1 MAFLAP
7 FLLGFAAL
15 AGVPLAVHLLRR
27 RVSRRV
33 DFPAVRYLT
42 RMEQE
47 HSRELKLRH
56 RILLILRVLA
66 VLALALAAARPV
78 ANLVGLGHAPLSLAI
93 VIDNSMSS
101 GAVRDGHAVL
111 DDLRADALALVQ
123 SLTADDR
130 AWIVTAD
137 GRVTGG
143 PPSALGSV
151 IGDLKPLGGRGDL
164 SAATRRAL
172 ALARSGTPRAPS
184 IAIVGDG
191 QENAL
196 ALATSVS
203 ADSALAVGDVPVVAL
218 VRPRAALANH
228 AVLSAE
234 AVPARWTPSG
244 AVQFAIASP
253 DATPWRITLDG
264 RTVARGSAPA
274 GTLGSP
280 ARLAQ
285 KLASAT
291 NGWVRG
297 SVELDADALRGDD
310 ARWFALRVAPPA
322 AVATRNEAGPFLNT
336 ALATLVE
343 EKRLGRGAEGG
354 AGVVTVSGADAANL
368 KGPVL
373 LTAPSDPIRAGEA
386 NRTLARLGI
395 PWRFGAISR
404 ALSAARGV
412 DTRLPIGAGS
422 AAGPAAGGTP
432 GSAPG
437 TSANVLDGAA
447 VRTRYPLVFS
457 PGAGGPPARTD
468 TLATAGGVP
477 WVVAGD
483 EYVLVGSPIDPDATD
498 LPLRAGF
505 VPWLLESLSRRLGDD
520 GQIVEAHPGQSL
532 SGFGS
537 ITALERPDGSLIPL
551 TGDRVTVP
559 NNAGVYLLRRQTS
572 RVGALVVNPEPEESD
587 VGQGAGQGAQ
597 FLSHVSGRSVTVK
610 ATPDAWRSSIFQ
622 QAAGRSL
629 LPPFVALALLAL
641 ILEAW
646 FSRGARTDGGADSER
661 REPRATTSRAA

>member
-27 RVSRRV
+27 RVTRRV

-66 VLALALAAARPV
+66 VIALALAAARPV

-101 GAVRDGHAVL
+101 GAVREGHAVL
-111 DDLRADALALVQ
+111 DDMRADALALVQ

-143 PPSALGSV
+143 PVTALASV
-151 IGDLKPLGGRGDL
+151 ISELKPIGGRGDL
-164 SAATRRAL
+164 AAATRRAL
-172 ALARSGTPRAPS
+172 ALARSGAPRAPS
-184 IAIVGDG
+184 IALVSDG

-196 ALATSVS
+196 SSSTSAA
-203 ADSALAVGDVPVVAL
+203 ADSALAVGDVPVIGL

-234 AVPARWTPSG
+234 AMPSRWTPSG

-264 RTVARGSAPA
+264 RTVARGTAPA

-280 ARLAQ
+280 ARVAQ

-322 AVATRNEAGPFLNT
+322 AVAVRNEAGPFLVT
-336 ALATLVE
+336 ALTTLVD

-354 AGVVTVSGADAANL
+354 AGVVTVAGADAANV

-373 LTAPSDPIRAGEA
+373 LTAPADPIRAGEA
-386 NRTLARLGI
+386 NRTLARLGV

-404 ALSAARGV
+404 GLTLARAT
-412 DTRLPIGAGS
+412 DPRLTLVGGGA
-422 AAGPAAGGTP
+422 TP
-432 GSAPG
+432 
-437 TSANVLDGAA
+437 TQANVLDGAS
-447 VRTRYPLVFS
+447 VRTRYPLVYS
-457 PGAGGPPARTD
+457 PGAGGPPVHTD
-468 TLATAGGVP
+468 TLATAGGAP

-483 EYVLVGSPIDPDATD
+483 DYVLVASPIDPDATD

-520 GQIVEAHPGQSL
+520 GQIIEAHPGQSL

-537 ITALERPDGSLIPL
+537 ITALERPDGSLVPL
-551 TGDRVTVP
+551 TSDHLTVP
-559 NNAGVYLLRRQTS
+559 NDAGVYLLRRQTA
-572 RVGALVVNPEPEESD
+572 RIGALVVNPEPEESD

-610 ATPDAWRSSIFQ
+610 VSPETWRNAIFQ

-646 FSRGARTDGGADSER
+646 FARAARTDVGAESDR
-661 REPRATTSRAA
+661 PNQRAATARAA

>member
-7 FLLGFAAL
+7 FLLGLAAL

-27 RVSRRV
+27 RVTRRI

-66 VLALALAAARPV
+66 VIALALAAARPV
-78 ANLVGLGHAPLSLAI
+78 ANLVGLGHAPLSLAV

-111 DDLRADALALVQ
+111 DDVRADAAALVG

-143 PPSALGSV
+143 PTSALQSV
-151 IGDLKPLGGRGDL
+151 IADLKPLGGRGDL
-164 SAATRRAL
+164 AAATRRAL
-172 ALARSGTPRAPS
+172 ALARSGSPRAPS
-184 IAIVGDG
+184 IALVSDG
-191 QENAL
+191 QENAFGG
-196 ALATSVS
+196 ATAVA
-203 ADSALAVGDVPVVAL
+203 ADSAIAVGDVPVTAL
-218 VRPRAALANH
+218 VRPRTVLSDH
-228 AVLSAE
+228 AVLA
-234 AVPARWTPSG
+234 ADPVPARWTPSG
-244 AVQFAIASP
+244 AVQFSIASP
-253 DATPWRITLDG
+253 DPTPWRIALDG
-264 RTVARGSAPA
+264 RTVARGTAPA

-285 KLASAT
+285 KLASGA
-291 NGWVRG
+291 NGWIRG

-310 ARWFALRVAPPA
+310 ARWFAVRVASPA
-322 AVATRNEAGPFLNT
+322 AVATRSEAGPFLNT
-336 ALATLVE
+336 ALTTLVE
-343 EKRLGRGAEGG
+343 EKRLGRGVEGG
-354 AGVVTVSGADAANL
+354 AGVVTVAGADAANL

-386 NRTLARLGI
+386 NRTLTRLGI

-404 ALSAARGV
+404 SPTAARAIDSRV
-412 DTRLPIGAGS
+412 SITASS
-422 AAGPAAGGTP
+422 AST
-432 GSAPG
+432 AP
-437 TSANVLDGAA
+437 ANVLDGAS
-447 VRTRYPLVFS
+447 VRTRYPLVYS
-457 PGAGGPPARTD
+457 PGSGGPAVHTD
-468 TLATAGGVP
+468 TLATAGGAP

-483 EYVLVGSPIDPDATD
+483 DYVLVGSPIDPDATD

-520 GQIVEAHPGQSL
+520 GQIINAHPGQSL

-537 ITALERPDGSLIPL
+537 ITALERPDGSLVPL
-551 TGDRVTVP
+551 TSDHLTVP
-559 NNAGVYLLRRQTS
+559 NEAGVYLLRRQTS
-572 RVGALVVNPEPEESD
+572 RIGALVVNPEPEESD

-597 FLSHVSGRSVTVK
+597 FLSHVAGRSVTVK
-610 ATPDAWRSSIFQ
+610 STPDTWRSSIFQ

-629 LPPFVALALLAL
+629 LPPFLALALLAL
-641 ILEAW
+641 LLEAW
-646 FSRGARTDGGADSER
+646 FSRGTRTDSDAVPER
-661 REPRATTSRAA
+661 RETRAATARAA